1 MTTRDIIE
9 IAVLL
14 VLLYLSSFF
23 SSAETAFMCVNRLRL
38 RTLSDEGNARAR
50 LALSLLE
57 DQKQKM
63 LTTILI
69 GNNIVNLTASAMT
82 GVMASRLGGSLAVS
96 LATAMLTLLI
106 IVLGEVTPKTAATIR
121 AEQMTLRYVNII
133 FVLMVVLTPLVKIAE
148 GLARVALFFMRIN
161 PKDAEELTTEE
172 DIRTML
178 EVSHEDGQI
187 EQDAKL
193 MINNVFDLTDTE
205 VHEIMVPRVDVTSV
219 SADAGY
225 DEVLAL
231 FEKEKYTRLPVYDD
245 NPDQIVGVLNMK
257 DVLLYKNSS
266 EENETPD
273 GAGFRVRDYMREA
286 LYTHEYKH
294 SYELFLEMRKASVTM
309 CIVLD
314 EYGSMAGIIT
324 MEDIL
329 EEIVGEIHDEY
340 DAEERD
346 SAIRKIGER
355 DYLVEAS
362 LRLDDLND
370 ALGCELQ
377 SEDYD
382 SIGGYLISLLDHI
395 PEKGE
400 AASDEEGNLIRAI
413 AVDGNR
419 IERVRLTLAEE
430 PDQTE
435 GTVPGVL

>member
-1 MTTRDIIE
+1 
-9 IAVLL
+9 
-14 VLLYLSSFF
+14 
-23 SSAETAFMCVNRLRL
+23 MCVNRLRL
-38 RTLSDEGNARAR
+38 RTLSDEGNARAQ

-57 DQKQKM
+57 EQKQKM

-69 GNNIVNLTASAMT
+69 GNNIVNLSASAMT
-82 GVMASRLGGSLAVS
+82 GVMAARLGGSLAVS
-96 LATAMLTLLI
+96 LATAVLTLII

-133 FVLMVVLTPLVKIAE
+133 FVLMVVLTPLVNIAE
-148 GLARVALFFMRIN
+148 VLARGALFILRIN

-187 EQDAKL
+187 EQDEKL

-205 VHEIMVPRVDVTSV
+205 VHEIMVPRVDVVSV

-225 DEVLAL
+225 DEVLSL
-231 FEKEKYTRLPVYDD
+231 FEKEKYTRLPVYGE
-245 NPDQIVGVLNMK
+245 NADQIIGVLNMK
-257 DVLLYKNSS
+257 DVLLYKNSVNS
-266 EENETPD
+266 TDENDTSDTPENGHAEPLPEGQETDASQEKETASAP
-273 GAGFRVRDYMREA
+273 GFRVRDYMRDA
-286 LYTHEYKH
+286 FFTHEYKH

-329 EEIVGEIHDEY
+329 EEIVGEIRDEY

-370 ALGCELQ
+370 ALGCELK

-400 AASDEEGNLIRAI
+400 AASDEAGNFIRAI

-419 IERVRLTLAEE
+419 IERVRLTLAETPAE
-430 PDQTE
+430 PE
-435 GTVPGVL
+435 